1 MVACMDEKY
10 LFPFMVSYLLRKT
23 DDTVK
28 CNLAQKRNAVI
39 GFLLSV
45 LSENNFE
52 IILMLGV
59 LMTLFQIRSTF
70 MNVYYDFFEDAIMS
84 RLPQIVIFDVLVPI
98 IYWHDIRVIKSSWA
112 WVMVAIPGT
121 SSFMYTHISI
131 LSGSGLNFFCMWT
144 FRAKERKVFLLFHTD
159 HVF

>member
-98 IYWHDIRVIKSSWA
+98 IYWHDIRVIKSSWGLSYGRNSRNIFIHVYSHINTFGI
-112 WVMVAIPGT
+112 WVEFFLHVDFQGKRKK
-121 SSFMYTHISI
+121 SFFAFPY
-131 LSGSGLNFFCMWT
+131 
-144 FRAKERKVFLLFHTD
+144 
-159 HVF
+159 